1 MSTISFR
8 NLADKAPSTKLWS
21 VVKLKFIMG
30 LIVISLFMTT
40 ALSAILFIP
49 KIATSGL
56 LMMGVNESMPNMPMF
71 VIVNVPPVKS
81 SGFNWFVLAFS
92 MSFSVSDEIVMEL
105 DSIERKIGSNINPAP
120 DKVLRFMQC
129 NLDDI
134 KVVILGQDPYPEK
147 GKATGRAFEVGDLVS
162 WNQKFR
168 QVSLKNIIR
177 LIHKDYNGITEY
189 KDIKKFSQIQKE
201 IEEGKFFILPPN
213 EIFESWEKQGVLLLN
228 TYLSVEAGISGSH
241 ISIWESFSRD
251 LLKFIS
257 EENRNISWFLW
268 GKMAEDKKRYIKYGK
283 FYTSRHPMMCSE
295 LYEDDFLRS
304 KCFKDTMTIINWKG

>member
-1 MSTISFR
+1 MS
-8 NLADKAPSTKLWS
+8 L
-21 VVKLKFIMG
+21 
-30 LIVISLFMTT
+30 
-40 ALSAILFIP
+40 IP
-49 KIATSGL
+49 KGCH
-56 LMMGVNESMPNMPMF
+56 
-71 VIVNVPPVKS
+71 S
-81 SGFNWFVLAFS
+81 SWNKFLT
-92 MSFSVSDEIVMEL
+92 DEIVMEL